1 MIVGGGLAGL
11 SAGLELVERGYD
23 VTIQEKNQVLG
34 GRLMTEEVEV
44 QGHTFHIEHGFH
56 GKYFL
61 SSK

>member
-44 QGHTFHIEHGFH
+44 QGQTFHIEHGFH

-61 SSK
+61 TSK